1 MKNAFMSSH
10 HTEDLQKLSF
20 HLLCVEWQLL
30 LNASFNSAWSPSIQR
45 EIWHRAPMAAQQIKI
60 SKGQWLLVTWGPE
73 LEPPPPPPWC
83 CLDVMGKL
91 TAGGSHSDQRP
102 GKSHQQGDICRG
114 SLRQNTSILLTP
126 PLLYF
131 SSIYCTVSYVPLRIK
146 QGNHIFEKQI
156 K

>member
-73 LEPPPPPPWC
+73 LEPPPPAMMLSWC
-83 CLDVMGKL
+83 HGKAHGRRLTFRSKAREEPSAGRYLSGL
-91 TAGGSHSDQRP
+91 TASKHFNSPYSTSTLFFFHLLHSELCPTTNKAR
-102 GKSHQQGDICRG
+102 
-114 SLRQNTSILLTP
+114 
-126 PLLYF
+126 
-131 SSIYCTVSYVPLRIK
+131 
-146 QGNHIFEKQI
+146 
-156 K
+156 